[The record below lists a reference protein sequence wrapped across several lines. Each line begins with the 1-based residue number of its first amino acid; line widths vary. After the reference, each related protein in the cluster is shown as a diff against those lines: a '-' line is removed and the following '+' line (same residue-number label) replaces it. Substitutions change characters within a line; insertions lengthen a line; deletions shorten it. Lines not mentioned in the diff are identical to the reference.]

1 MPLGRTQTQIIDKL
15 EEMGKLTAEAKGVLL
30 ARPDEPTGDPLDS
43 ILQTDHH
50 ITMFQLLLAKCRALG
65 LAPFNVARYK
75 VHTNTFE
82 KIDLEFCQKN
92 MILPVGQV
100 GDFLLVAFANPF
112 DTTVATKIQDKTG
125 QRVVRLL
132 GREGDIREKLKKD
145 QVHDEVQFSDVVD
158 QLGAQFDDDTE
169 IKDEDLENEDSA
181 PIIQLAN
188 RIIEDAY
195 FAGTSDIHVEPWEKE
210 IVVRYR
216 IDGLTQEKLRLPA
229 KVAGALVARLKIMC
243 NLDIAE
249 RRLPDRKSVV

>member
-15 EEMGKLTAEAKGVLL
+15 EEMGKLTSEQKSVLL
-30 ARPDEPTGDPLDS
+30 ARPDEPTGDQLDQ
-43 ILQTDHH
+43 ILQADHH

-65 LAPFNVARYK
+65 LAPYNVARYR
-75 VHTNTFE
+75 VHANTFE

-132 GREGDIREKLKKD
+132 GREADIREKLKKD

-158 QLGAQFDDDTE
+158 QLGAQFEEAEAE
-169 IKDEDLENEDSA
+169 IKDEDLENEESA

-195 FAGTSDIHVEPWEKE
+195 FAGTPTFTLSPG
-210 IVVRYR
+210 R
-216 IDGLTQEKLRLPA
+216 
-229 KVAGALVARLKIMC
+229 
-243 NLDIAE
+243 
-249 RRLPDRKSVV
+249 RKSWSATASTA